1 MTILDLIIST
11 HEKINFDD
19 VFLSVE
25 NKNMLV
31 QLSKEHRLAEE
42 LLKHKLP
49 LTNKILF
56 HGASGCGKT
65 MSANA
70 LASVLNKKLL
80 VVNLSNIV
88 CSKIGETSQNIKTVF
103 DKAIKE
109 KAILFLDEFDH
120 IAKARGNDENDVGE
134 MRRLVNSVIQ
144 LIDLLPQDVILIAAT
159 NHAEIID
166 NALMRRF
173 QLKLEFLKPTQE
185 QLNQYYDQLASLY
198 DASISTF
205 DRKYNLSYAEAK
217 DYALIQIKNKLIN
230 QLENSILSKE

>member
-1 MTILDLIIST
+1 
-11 HEKINFDD
+11 
-19 VFLSVE
+19 
-25 NKNMLV
+25 
-31 QLSKEHRLAEE
+31 
-42 LLKHKLP
+42 
-49 LTNKILF
+49 
-56 HGASGCGKT
+56 
-65 MSANA
+65 
-70 LASVLNKKLL
+70 L